1 MTNSEKTS
9 TTNNLSQHKYLK
21 LKRQLQHEAGST
33 LIATGDTEFQNHDQ
47 YLRSTITQDGRQK
60 CASSPALYRMQHQ
73 YKLVSDWDSQW
84 HALYHH
90 FTTYQQHRY
99 PSHYQSSAMA
109 ATSHLKGSLD
119 LPKLLTSTRL
129 SPQVPANQQNA
140 ALCNSQHPH
149 HSSGTSASGASS
161 EEDPLCYDQSVDI
174 TPDNYNSCNDNC
186 TSHYLPMTCTDSS
199 IMSTVYMSSNS
210 RAASIMNAD
219 TRRTSWYN
227 EYLRS
232 TLQRMHARTR
242 NERKKTK
249 SAPGGSVSLLTKDS
263 KQRTELFTSATIT
276 YFSQR

>member
-47 YLRSTITQDGRQK
+47 SLRSAITQDRRQK
-60 CASSPALYRMQHQ
+60 CAFPNPASYSMQHQ

-90 FTTYQQHRY
+90 FTTYHQHRY
-99 PSHYQSSAMA
+99 PSHCQSSAMT
-109 ATSHLKGSLD
+109 ATSHLKGPSD

-129 SPQVPANQQNA
+129 SPQVPANQQNT
-140 ALCNSQHPH
+140 ALCNSQHPPH
-149 HSSGTSASGASS
+149 GSATCSGASS
-161 EEDPLCYDQSVDI
+161 KEDPLCYDQSVDI
-174 TPDNYNSCNDNC
+174 TPDDYDSCNDNC

-199 IMSTVYMSSNS
+199 VMSTVYMSSNS
-210 RAASIMNAD
+210 RAASIMSAD

-227 EYLRS
+227 GYLRS

-263 KQRTELFTSATIT
+263 KQRRELFPSATIT
-276 YFSQR
+276 YFSPR